1 MIFIQSI
8 SNSSWQPHEPNTV
21 LDKIVSADNCSLTTI
36 GCGAVAQLEIN
47 HRTCSTPASEQQ
59 VEKLE
64 INLEQKIEQVTAKI
78 ETVAESSGKQSEEIY
93 QTVKDADKKIISIED
108 KVDDLKN
115 TTNRQS
121 EKVNHVIQK
130 LNISIGNNSDD
141 LLDKVN
147 NVVHQIQAMKI
158 NLGHQIENATETSD
172 KHADEINQKLDKKV
186 QEINNNIETLEN
198 NMASLAQTVKDNI
211 AGNIVLVFE
220 HRVTICIQI
229 KLRCLY
235 K

>member
-8 SNSSWQPHEPNTV
+8 NNYSWQAHKPNTV
-21 LDKIVSADNCSLTTI
+21 LDKIVSADNCSLTTV

-78 ETVAESSGKQSEEIY
+78 ENVAETSGKLSEEIY
-93 QTVKDADKKIISIED
+93 NTVKEADKKIISIED
-108 KVDDLKN
+108 KVDDL
-115 TTNRQS
+115 
-121 EKVNHVIQK
+121 
-130 LNISIGNNSDD
+130 
-141 LLDKVN
+141 
-147 NVVHQIQAMKI
+147 
-158 NLGHQIENATETSD
+158 
-172 KHADEINQKLDKKV
+172 
-186 QEINNNIETLEN
+186 EN
-198 NMASLAQTVKDNI
+198 NMESLAQTVQDNI
-211 AGNIVLVFE
+211 KGNIVFVFV

-235 K
+235 KL